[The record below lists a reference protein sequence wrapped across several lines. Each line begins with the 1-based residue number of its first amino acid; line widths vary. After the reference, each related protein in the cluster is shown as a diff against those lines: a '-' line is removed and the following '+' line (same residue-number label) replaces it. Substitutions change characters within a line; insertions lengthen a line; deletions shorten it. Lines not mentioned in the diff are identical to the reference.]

1 MTRYLTASEVL
12 TVAQVVLGRPPGL
25 RDVGLLESAVA
36 RPGASVFG
44 EDAYPSLWE
53 KATALLHSLAA
64 NHALVDG
71 NKRTA
76 WTSTLLFLEL
86 NGVDTGQEHEDAA
99 EPLVLDVARGV
110 TVDVDAIA
118 VRLAGVLGRGAP
130 GPG

>member
-12 TVAQVVLGRPPGL
+12 TVAQDVLGGPPGI

-36 RPGASVFG
+36 RPRASVFG

-53 KATALLHSLAA
+53 KAAALLHSLAA
-64 NHALVDG
+64 NHALVDA

-76 WTSTLLFLEL
+76 WTATLLFLEL
-86 NGVDTGQEHEDAA
+86 NGVDTGQDHEEVA
-99 EPLVLDVARGV
+99 EAVVLDVARGV